1 LLIEKKITD
10 FLEDLASDLPAPGG
24 GGAAALAGAMGACL
38 ISMVA
43 RLTIGKKGYEAVEVQ
58 MRDILRR
65 SDQLYQQL
73 TVQVDEDAAAFNEV
87 IAAMKLPK
95 ANETEAGIRTEAM
108 QKSFR
113 RAAEVPYKAAVN
125 CKEVLDLAAEIA
137 SGCNTN
143 VSSDVGVAA
152 ELAWAGLQSS
162 LLNVKINLP
171 YLKDEEYVLS
181 MRRQLAFLIESAGTS
196 KEKALNVVSL
206 QIQ

>member
-58 MRDILRR
+58 MRDILSR

-206 QIQ
+206 KIQ

>member
-1 LLIEKKITD
+1 MLIEKKITD

-58 MRDILRR
+58 MRDILSR

-206 QIQ
+206 KIQ

>member
-1 LLIEKKITD
+1 MLVEKKLTD

-65 SDQLYQQL
+65 SDQLYEHL
-73 TVQVDEDAAAFNEV
+73 TVQIDEDAAAFNEV
-87 IAAMKLPK
+87 IAALQLPK
-95 ANETEAGIRTEAM
+95 ANEAEANIRTEAM
-108 QKSFR
+108 QNSFR

-181 MRRQLAFLIESAGTS
+181 IRRQLEILNESARTA
-196 KEKALNVVSL
+196 KEQALNAISV

>member
-1 LLIEKKITD
+1 
-10 FLEDLASDLPAPGG
+10 
-24 GGAAALAGAMGACL
+24 MGACL

>member
-58 MRDILRR
+58 MRDILSR

>member
-1 LLIEKKITD
+1 MLIEKKITD

>member
-1 LLIEKKITD
+1 MLVEKKITN

-24 GGAAALAGAMGACL
+24 GGAAALTGAMGACL

-43 RLTIGKKGYEAVEVQ
+43 RLTIGKKGYEAVEAQ
-58 MRDILRR
+58 MHDILRR
-65 SDQLYQQL
+65 SDQLYGNL
-73 TVQVDEDAAAFNEV
+73 IVQIDEDAAAFNEV
-87 IAAMKLPK
+87 IAALKMPK
-95 ANETEAGIRTEAM
+95 ANEEQTNIRTEAM

-113 RAAEVPYKAAVN
+113 RAAEVPYKAVVN

-181 MRRQLAFLIESAGTS
+181 IRRQLEFLSESARTA
-196 KEKALNVVSL
+196 KEQALSVISA

>member
-1 LLIEKKITD
+1 MLIEKKITD

-58 MRDILRR
+58 MRDILSR